1 MAKKQRRG
9 NRDPHH
15 LCPKKSDLHGQ
26 SMTLSPSVRHCG
38 PMMILTLLAF
48 LIYSN
53 TLDSP
58 FIFDD
63 INNIRSNDH
72 IRLNN
77 FSLEDLKNAGFKGV
91 ARHRPVANIS
101 FALNYYIHR
110 YDVQG

>member
-1 MAKKQRRG
+1 MAKKRRRG

-15 LCPKKSDLHGQ
+15 LCPKKSDLPGP
-26 SMTLSPSVRHCG
+26 SMTLSPSVRNCG
-38 PMMILTLLAF
+38 LVMILTLLVL

-72 IRLNN
+72 IRLTN
-77 FSLEDLKNAGFKGV
+77 FSLENLKDAGFQGV